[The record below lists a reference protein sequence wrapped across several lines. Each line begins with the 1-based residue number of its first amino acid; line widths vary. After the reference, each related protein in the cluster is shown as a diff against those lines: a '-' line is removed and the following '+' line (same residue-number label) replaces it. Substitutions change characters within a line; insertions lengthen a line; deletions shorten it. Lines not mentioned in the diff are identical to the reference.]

1 MNLVEHRIQISIEI
15 TFLMRI
21 FTITKLFLFFHRAT
35 ESRTFTT
42 IKIVKDSRIIMRRN
56 SKRFFC
62 EPTAFL
68 AWSSSAMFQQH
79 ITERLILCLTS
90 DNHYIIKVLSS
101 STNQRNTT
109 YINFFDDSLF
119 FGTRSHSCLKRIQV
133 NDDQIYFGYLIFF
146 YLLHILFQTTTA

>member
-1 MNLVEHRIQISIEI
+1 
-15 TFLMRI
+15 
-21 FTITKLFLFFHRAT
+21 
-35 ESRTFTT
+35 
-42 IKIVKDSRIIMRRN
+42 
-56 SKRFFC
+56 
-62 EPTAFL
+62 
-68 AWSSSAMFQQH
+68 MFQQH

-119 FGTRSHSCLKRIQV
+119 FGTRCHSCLKRIQV